1 MNSKLFYIHNFAI
14 LPAAFD
20 TTDIGMSC
28 RIVIRII
35 TLGGRDPDRPW
46 QETVLHTPGWER

>member
-35 TLGGRDPDRPW
+35 TLGGRDPDRTW
-46 QETVLHTPGWER
+46 QDTVLHTPGWER